1 MQKPL
6 NLRNALAN
14 SRQRVCVCLLLAG
27 LLLYNPFLVALGS
40 GAGLNVHHPA
50 SHRATVGSSEL
61 QQFSSAA
68 GQDSVAFTDSSLE
81 QGPSFLPV
89 LTGMKL
95 LHSSPQVFPAQQF
108 LCASLWFRPPPA
120 A

>member
-1 MQKPL
+1 MQKPTHL
-6 NLRNALAN
+6 YHALTV
-14 SRQRVCVCLLLAG
+14 SRQHVWVCLLLAF

-61 QQFSSAA
+61 QQFASAA
-68 GQDSVAFTDSSLE
+68 GQDSVAFADSSVE
-81 QGPSFLPV
+81 RDPSFLPA

-95 LHSSPQVFPAQQF
+95 LLSSPQIFPAQQF

>member
-1 MQKPL
+1 
-6 NLRNALAN
+6 
-14 SRQRVCVCLLLAG
+14 VCLLLAG

-61 QQFSSAA
+61 QQFASAA
-68 GQDSVAFTDSSLE
+68 GQDSIAFADSSLE
-81 QGPSFLPV
+81 HDSSFLPV

-95 LHSSPQVFPAQQF
+95 WHSSPQVLPAQQF
-108 LCASLWFRPPPA
+108 LCASLWFRPPPVA
-120 A
+120 